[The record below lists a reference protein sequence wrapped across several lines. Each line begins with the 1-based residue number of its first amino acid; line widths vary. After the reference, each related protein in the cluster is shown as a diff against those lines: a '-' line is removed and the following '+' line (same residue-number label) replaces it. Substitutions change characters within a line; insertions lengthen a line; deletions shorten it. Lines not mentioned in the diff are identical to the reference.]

1 MALEVFFVFV
11 FKLLPVHLYIS
22 KINLDTQADNT
33 SAGLNDPGERIQK
46 RRLFL
51 WNEMAWP
58 VQNGLDVTFLVKS
71 LYAVYKRLLKSKI

>member
-1 MALEVFFVFV
+1 MVFV

-46 RRLFL
+46 RHLFL

-58 VQNGLDVTFLVKS
+58 VQNGLDVTFFGQKPLCSVQ
-71 LYAVYKRLLKSKI
+71 KIAEE